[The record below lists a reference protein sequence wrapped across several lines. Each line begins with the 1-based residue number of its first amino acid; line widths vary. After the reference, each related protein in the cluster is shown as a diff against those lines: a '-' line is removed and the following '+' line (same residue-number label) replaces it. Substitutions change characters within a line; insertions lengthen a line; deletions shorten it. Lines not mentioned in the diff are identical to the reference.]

1 MRMLTPRQGAALFAV
16 MAEPGRSIARLA
28 ALSFMRLNEILR
40 LRREQLDLAHGLL
53 VLPRT
58 KTVPRQVVLSAEAQA
73 VLVAALRRPSPHG
86 WVFPNPEDR
95 PYSRVHISRLFR
107 RAAQRIG
114 LANAPRSW
122 TFHDLRHHAA
132 SVALN
137 AGFSGQVVKDLGGWK
152 SEAMMR
158 RYAALTSET
167 LRTAAEAVAAH
178 GVPARLALASGSGNR
193 RGSGRNDRRR

>member
-95 PYSRVHISRLFR
+95 PPRAHLASVPPGGPADRPCERSSVMDLPRSPASCRLGGPQRGVLGAGGEGPRRMEVGGDDAALR
-107 RAAQRIG
+107 RADERDPAHRG
-114 LANAPRSW
+114 GGGRRPR
-122 TFHDLRHHAA
+122 R
-132 SVALN
+132 
-137 AGFSGQVVKDLGGWK
+137 
-152 SEAMMR
+152 
-158 RYAALTSET
+158 
-167 LRTAAEAVAAH
+167 
-178 GVPARLALASGSGNR
+178 PCASGVGKRFWQS
-193 RGSGRNDRRR
+193 SWKWAE